1 MPLHQRLKGSQVAP
15 FNGVEQVA
23 VVGDHLVQSA
33 GGHGVQ
39 HPEAA
44 VVRVGV
50 LQRAPQIHLIHSR
63 KPGLVQQAVGLVQL
77 VVVRGL
83 GPCKGFVGIHPHPD
97 QRPLLR
103 GAFGGEVP
111 QDLCLHRRALVDQ
124 FIHDAAV
131 QAGDGGALVGHDAH
145 QTAFFQALQHHPDQG
160 ARCAEAGTQRVFTQ
174 GGAGTDGQV
183 DDLPLQHRIDLSIS
197 FVLFHR
203 FHQGAASFRE
213 QIPGGSVRQRQRE
226 VHDPAGVWVYELQ
239 TAALQGN
246 GTLHTAAVFAVA
258 P

>member
-1 MPLHQRLKGSQVAP
+1 MATIGDQMRLDLARAGY
-15 FNGVEQVA
+15 
-23 VVGDHLVQSA
+23 SA
-33 GGHGVQ
+33 GTQ
-39 HPEAA
+39 
-44 VVRVGV
+44 RVYW
-50 LQRAPQIHLIHSR
+50 AD
-63 KPGLVQQAVGLVQL
+63 A
-77 VVVRGL
+77 
-83 GPCKGFVGIHPHPD
+83 
-97 QRPLLR
+97 
-103 GAFGGEVP
+103 
-111 QDLCLHRRALVDQ
+111 RALVKRFMKPPTEIGREELVSPEEEVELAQRIRKGDQ
-124 FIHDAAV
+124 E
-131 QAGDGGALVGHDAH
+131 
-145 QTAFFQALQHHPDQG
+145 ALQHHPDQG

-183 DDLPLQHRIDLSIS
+183 DDLPLQHRIDLRIS

-226 VHDPAGVWVYELQ
+226 VHDPAGVRVYELQ